1 MANNRLSPGVAVIE
15 KDISEFAP
23 TIDSSVVGLVGFASK
38 GPLNEAKL
46 ITSPQNLVDLFGKPS
61 EDIPGQGLEAA
72 LEILEATNRLYFV
85 RAASGTAGEAS
96 SVMPLGACPA
106 MAVSSNGFGVTEN
119 LYLKVQVTDA
129 DGASRYP
136 APVSFSI
143 PASTVDATSGSQGLA
158 LAKILGGSLDAD
170 KQGGFFD
177 TNTDTSGFI
186 VGSWAGSGATI
197 SVSAYSDSG
206 FNAGSG
212 LAVLAPLDL
221 NGNPSG
227 TPASA
232 MTAYGAT
239 IVQGASGASYTVQSL
254 YPGAGYNSGLEVDGS
269 TSGNSVEINS
279 LGGAFAQLVVNEDGA
294 QKESFKVSLVTDKNF
309 VEDEINTG
317 NTNLRSDIIKGEI
330 FFSGAPGDPNSVTD
344 FINKAKT
351 ALGTSVL
358 HARHQVEGLAD
369 SDPRFVKFIET
380 TVGMSGGDNSI
391 PTTDAD
397 RATHLIGDATEDPK
411 TGMQALDDDVLNI
424 SLACVPGISNQ
435 SVQNSLITL
444 AEQTKNFLAVV
455 SPPYAVGSVQ
465 DAIDWTNG
473 RSDSRTAAINSS
485 WAAVYWP
492 WVQVFSVFDAKDRWY
507 DPSIFAI
514 RQMVFTDSVSEP
526 WFAPAGL
533 SRGRLTKPSNVEV
546 NLNEGDRDSLYSG
559 GNIINPIANFTQEG
573 IVVWGQRTA
582 QRTPSSLDRV
592 NVRRLMIALRKV
604 LLQIGRPYV
613 FEPNDELTWEE
624 LENVIN
630 PFLDDIKRRRGIT
643 EFKAVVDETTNTAAR
658 IDRNELWVKVLI
670 KPTKTAEVI
679 VFEVNLTNSSAEIGN

>member
-212 LAVLAPLDL
+212 LAVLPL
-221 NGNPSG
+221 
-227 TPASA
+227 
-232 MTAYGAT
+232 
-239 IVQGASGASYTVQSL
+239 
-254 YPGAGYNSGLEVDGS
+254 
-269 TSGNSVEINS
+269 
-279 LGGAFAQLVVNEDGA
+279 
-294 QKESFKVSLVTDKNF
+294 
-309 VEDEINTG
+309 
-317 NTNLRSDIIKGEI
+317 
-330 FFSGAPGDPNSVTD
+330 
-344 FINKAKT
+344 
-351 ALGTSVL
+351 
-358 HARHQVEGLAD
+358 
-369 SDPRFVKFIET
+369 
-380 TVGMSGGDNSI
+380 
-391 PTTDAD
+391 
-397 RATHLIGDATEDPK
+397 
-411 TGMQALDDDVLNI
+411 
-424 SLACVPGISNQ
+424 
-435 SVQNSLITL
+435 
-444 AEQTKNFLAVV
+444 
-455 SPPYAVGSVQ
+455 
-465 DAIDWTNG
+465 
-473 RSDSRTAAINSS
+473 
-485 WAAVYWP
+485 
-492 WVQVFSVFDAKDRWY
+492 
-507 DPSIFAI
+507 
-514 RQMVFTDSVSEP
+514 
-526 WFAPAGL
+526 
-533 SRGRLTKPSNVEV
+533 
-546 NLNEGDRDSLYSG
+546 
-559 GNIINPIANFTQEG
+559 
-573 IVVWGQRTA
+573 
-582 QRTPSSLDRV
+582 
-592 NVRRLMIALRKV
+592 
-604 LLQIGRPYV
+604 
-613 FEPNDELTWEE
+613 
-624 LENVIN
+624 
-630 PFLDDIKRRRGIT
+630 
-643 EFKAVVDETTNTAAR
+643 
-658 IDRNELWVKVLI
+658 
-670 KPTKTAEVI
+670 
-679 VFEVNLTNSSAEIGN
+679 